1 MDGLIE
7 LIDGGLGNSIQDP
20 GRRGYRHIG
29 VAVSGTLDRPMAA
42 CANLLAGNH
51 PDAAS
56 LEMRGIGPTLKVQH
70 GPVRIAI
77 AGQTRATLIRANG
90 NTQPLTAWCS
100 TTLDDGDVVK
110 IGAIAD
116 GVAYLAV
123 SGGIR
128 VAPELGSR
136 ATYQRAAIGGI
147 NGRAVQTGDTLP
159 CSQPMQRDLREW
171 RAEPLRHDEGPIRV
185 IPGPQDQHFSTTA
198 WFDFLNGRFVATPEM
213 DRMGMRLSGPKLGHI
228 TPEAADIVSD
238 GVTPG
243 AIQVP
248 ANGQPIILLADCQT
262 VGGYPKIATVITAD
276 LPRLAHW
283 QPGQEVRFAAVDLP
297 QASKLLAAQMQQLA
311 AWQNSLQAFLPPGSL
326 DESALYNLNLVSGMV
341 RAEP

>member
-7 LIDGGLGNSIQDP
+7 IIDGGLGNSVQDP

-29 VAVSGTLDRPMAA
+29 VAVSGTLDRPFAA

-51 PDAAS
+51 PDAAC
-56 LEMRGIGPTLKVQH
+56 LEMRGIGPSIKVQH
-70 GPVRIAI
+70 GPVRIAV
-77 AGQTRATLIRANG
+77 AGQAGITLTRANG
-90 NTQPLTAWCS
+90 SRQPLSAWTS
-100 TTLDDGDVVK
+100 ATLDDGDVVK

-116 GVAYLAV
+116 GTAYLAF
-123 SGGIR
+123 SGGICL
-128 VAPELGSR
+128 APELGSR
-136 ATYQRAAIGGI
+136 STYQRAGIGGTA
-147 NGRAVQTGDTLP
+147 GRAIQSGDHLP
-159 CSQPMQRDLREW
+159 CRQPGQRDLREW
-171 RAEPLRHDEGPIRV
+171 RAEPFRHDDGPIRV
-185 IPGPQDQHFSTTA
+185 IPGPQDEHFSTTA
-198 WFDFLNGRFVATPEM
+198 WFDFLNSAFVATPEM
-213 DRMGMRLSGPKLGHI
+213 DRMGMRLSGPKLSHI

-243 AIQVP
+243 TIQVP

-283 QPGQEVRFAAVDLP
+283 RPGQEIRFAAVDLP
-297 QASKLLAAQMQQLA
+297 QAGKLLAAQMQQLS
-311 AWQNSLQAFLPPGSL
+311 AWQNGLQAFLPPGSL
-326 DESALYNLNLVSGMV
+326 DEAALYNLNLVSGMV